1 MKEKGEKK
9 RKEMKKIKKLALA
22 LAIVFSI
29 CTVASTLQMATP
41 FTEQVEAKTKSESV
55 QFFKGQ
61 KIGYEALLGKFS
73 KVTSSN
79 SKIVK
84 VTGKTSTKFYLVG
97 KKPGKATVTVKF
109 KGGQTNKIYVT
120 IGDPKKVKVSYVSR
134 SVTNHR
140 VFFKITNKSGIDLS
154 SATVKYIL
162 RDNTGKE
169 QSSGRIYDNDYLLNG
184 KSSIY
189 GVYYY
194 GNDPAPVLS
203 KSTVTIEKLIPE
215 THKTVKLKK
224 NKHYTYSTKRTSSG
238 VKVNLKNKIK
248 KSIICRVDVKFYK
261 NGELIEAKSTYAYVS
276 AKKKYSVDVSCYG
289 SGVDKTSVTVTS
301 FYKVY

>member
-1 MKEKGEKK
+1 MK
-9 RKEMKKIKKLALA
+9 RIKKLALA

-29 CTVASTLQMATP
+29 CTIASTLQMTTP

-61 KIGYEALLGKFS
+61 KMGYEAIIGKFS

-79 SKIVK
+79 KKIVT

-109 KGGQTNKIYVT
+109 KSGQKQKIYVT

-134 SVTNHR
+134 SVTNHK
-140 VFFKITNKSGIDLS
+140 VFFKITNKSGIDIS
-154 SATVKYIL
+154 SATVKCIL

-169 QSSGRIYDNDYLLNG
+169 QSSGRIYENDYLLNG
-184 KSSIY
+184 KSSIH

-194 GNDPAPVLS
+194 GNYPAPVLS
-203 KSTVTIEKLIPE
+203 KSTVAIEKLNPL
-215 THKTVKLKK
+215 TNKTVKLKK
-224 NKHYTYSTKRTSSG
+224 SKHYTYSTKNTSSG
-238 VKVNLKNKIK
+238 VKVKLKNKIG
-248 KSIICRVDVKFYK
+248 KSIICRIDVKFYK
-261 NGELIEAKSTYAYVS
+261 NGELIGTNNTCAYVNS
-276 AKKKYSVDVSCYG
+276 KKSYSTDVSSYG
-289 SGVDKTSVTVTS
+289 ADFDKATVTVTS
-301 FYKVY
+301 FYKEY